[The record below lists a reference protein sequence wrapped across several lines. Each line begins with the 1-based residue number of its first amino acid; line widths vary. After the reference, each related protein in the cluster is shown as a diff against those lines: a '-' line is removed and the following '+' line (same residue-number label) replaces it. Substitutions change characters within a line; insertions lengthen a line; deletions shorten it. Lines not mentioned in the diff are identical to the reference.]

1 MKRTFILS
9 IALLFA
15 IFLFGQERNY
25 NFVPKKNQ
33 NIIDINPGAVFSKS
47 SSAFVLDESFE
58 SAVPPTGW
66 TKASPDGGSGWEQQT
81 NGTSPMPG
89 WNGGTID
96 VPEGGGNAVA
106 YCTWTTGGGSSND
119 QWLISP
125 QISINSGDELS
136 FWVRKFGSYIDVMD
150 VLVSTTSNSTS
161 DFTNTLESITW
172 TADEGDEWTQYTYDL
187 SSFDGEDIYIAFREY
202 VADNYNDGAAVLLD
216 LVQVGSP
223 AAFDLALT
231 DITTPSISE
240 SGVIDI
246 TGIVTCAGS
255 TTAINSFDV
264 TYSIDGGL
272 ESSVYS
278 VNGLNLTTG
287 QSYDFTHD
295 VPYDFSAP
303 GTYELMVTISNIN
316 GGEDDFADNN
326 TLTKSINI
334 VAALIQRKPLHE
346 VFTASTCGFCPDA
359 NEAIDAVVLNPANF
373 DNATLIK
380 YQTSWPGAGDPYT
393 TPEVSNRVS
402 YYGITGVPAF
412 FVDANSDSGTGYTQA
427 KFNTYAAVPAFFEI
441 EATHTFSGFDIEVDI
456 TITPYMN
463 WEGKCRVA
471 VVEKQTTGNVGSNG
485 ETEFNHVMM
494 KMLPNPTGTT
504 VDLTS
509 GTPYNFQ
516 VSGNLA
522 STFIEE
528 IFDLEVVV
536 FLQDDSNKDV
546 MQSNYSELNVTDT
559 DLILTNTEVTNNY
572 TDCLLGTEEA
582 VTIEI
587 VNFGP
592 NPVSDIEVSYTL
604 NDGDPVVENFSG
616 PIEPMSTEN
625 YTFTQTVDLSAVG
638 VHEIVAN
645 ISHEDD
651 VLTSNN
657 EASTVAV
664 SGDAIINVAIT
675 FDNYPAETSWDMYDQ
690 DLDLVIASGSGY
702 SGTSINEDVCILS
715 DHCYTFTIYDAY
727 GDGICCAYGSGSY
740 TVSYE
745 GIVVGTGGEFDD
757 AESIT
762 DICNVG
768 IDETSESLIHIYPNP
783 ANEQFSIITAEK
795 SHISIYNISGQL
807 VKSFDNISAQI
818 DVSTKDMF
826 DGTYIIKVVSENE
839 TVVKRVVVTK

>member
-373 DNATLIK
+373 DNGTLIK